1 MLRWNLSLKRA
12 VSVRQVPDIPAG
24 RIMNNTIYIFGHKN
38 PDTDSVVSATAYAA
52 LKNALGKSEYKA
64 CRAGKLNPQTEYIYK
79 KFGITPPEFIPDM
92 NPRVAF
98 YMNDKADVIN
108 QMTPFWEASIFMRE
122 HGRKVLPVVDD
133 EGHYKAILNYN
144 SFTNKIFDIL
154 RPEHHLSVV
163 TNVTLMSETVGGKV
177 LCYGDEAG
185 VLHTYTI
192 ISGAS
197 QFESFKHTLEEHSKK
212 ESIVVVTGDREDI
225 QNLCLE
231 RRVRALI
238 LSAGRVPSPQ
248 IVEKAK
254 QSGTS
259 IIVSKF
265 DTASTSMLVLYSTP
279 VRVLSDQTIKPVK
292 PEDSIQQI
300 MPRLK
305 EVASQILPVV
315 DEQNKVIGVVSEI
328 DVHHEAKVALA
339 LVDHNEK
346 SQIVDG
352 FENYRITDIIDHH
365 RLGSMS
371 TKIPISFINRPLGST
386 STIITRLFRE
396 ENIPVPR
403 DVAKL
408 LLCGIL
414 SDTLILQSATTTPV
428 DQECADYL
436 SEITGLDVK
445 SLGEEIITAG
455 SRISG
460 RSPSEVINQDM
471 KEYTEGKFV
480 FTVSQIEVDGT
491 EEVLDRKIEFLEEL
505 EVERHK
511 HGSLFACLL
520 VTDISSLSS
529 VMLVSGEE
537 RFVQFLNLPKQAER
551 VYFLKDVVSRKKQL
565 SPMLSEILSAYGA

>member
-1 MLRWNLSLKRA
+1 MKKS
-12 VSVRQVPDIPAG
+12 
-24 RIMNNTIYIFGHKN
+24 IYIFGHKN

-52 LKNALGKSEYKA
+52 FKKALGANEYKA

-92 NPRVAF
+92 NPRVSY
-98 YMNDKADVIN
+98 YMNDDADVIN
-108 QMTPFWEASIFMRE
+108 QMTPFWEASLYMRE
-122 HGRKVLPVVDD
+122 HGRKVIPVVDD

-144 SFTNKIFDIL
+144 SFTNNIFHIL
-154 RPEHHLSVV
+154 KPEHHISVV
-163 TNVTLMSETVGGKV
+163 TDVNLMARTLSGKIY
-177 LCYGDEAG
+177 CKGDGADE
-185 VLHTYTI
+185 LHKYTI
-192 ISGAS
+192 VSGATK
-197 QFESFKHTLEEHSKK
+197 FESFSKTLDDHKS

-225 QNLCLE
+225 QNICLE
-231 RRVRALI
+231 KHVRTLI
-238 LSAGRVPSPQ
+238 LSAERVPSEE
-248 IVEKAK
+248 IIEKAK
-254 QSGTS
+254 KTGTS
-259 IIVSKF
+259 IIVSKY

-279 VRVLSDQTIKPVK
+279 VRVLCDKKIKPIK
-292 PEDSIQQI
+292 REDSIQQI

-315 DEQNKVIGVVSEI
+315 DDDNKVIGVLSEI
-328 DVHHEAKVALA
+328 DVHHEAKVSLA

-371 TKIPISFINRPLGST
+371 TKVPISFINRPLGST

-396 ENIPVPR
+396 ENLEIPL

-414 SDTLILQSATTTPV
+414 SDTLILQSATTTDIDV
-428 DQECADYL
+428 ETAGFL
-436 SEITGLDVK
+436 SKMTELDIK
-445 SLGEEIITAG
+445 ELGEEIIKAG

-471 KEYTEGKFV
+471 KEYNENKTV

-491 EEVLDRKIEFLEEL
+491 EEVLDRKDEFLEEL
-505 EVERHK
+505 ASEQKK
-511 HGSLFACLL
+511 HGALFACLL

-529 VMLVSGEE
+529 VMLISGEE
-537 RFVQFLNLPKQAER
+537 RFLQFLNLPKQDEQ

-565 SPMLSEILSAYGA
+565 IPMLSEILASYGA